1 MPKKK
6 KQSAVQQA
14 YNKELRRIKQFI
26 NRAEKRGYLI
36 PENIIPKRP
45 KRITSRS
52 VESLRKINPEKI
64 YKKSRFVDTET
75 GEILKGLAGRE
86 YERSKSA
93 KKAAKTRKSKKKAE
107 QDFWSGGGR
116 PITPEEADI
125 IRGQNAVEMIRD
137 RLSAEG
143 GITYETY
150 GGQIRRRQKEVVK
163 AVNDAKNK
171 LLSMFE
177 RMIEQEG
184 IEAIGKRLNQY
195 AEQITE
201 ILDMLSYASKSVA
214 VYSATS
220 QLIQILTAGNMS
232 ITDLASADIIDEYED
247 GLDVI

>member
-1 MPKKK
+1 MAKRK
-6 KQSAVQQA
+6 KQSAIQQA

-45 KRITSRS
+45 KRVTSKS

-75 GEILKGLAGRE
+75 GEIIKGLAGRE

-93 KKAAKTRKSKKKAE
+93 KKAAETRKAKKKAE
-107 QDFWSGGGR
+107 QDFWSGKER
-116 PITPEEADI
+116 QITQEEADI
-125 IRGQNAVEMIRD
+125 IRGQNVIQMIRD

-143 GITYETY
+143 GVTYETY
-150 GGQIRRRQKEVVK
+150 GGNIRRRQKEVVK

-171 LLSMFE
+171 LLSMIE
-177 RMIEQEG
+177 IMIEQEG

-195 AEQITE
+195 SDQITE

-214 VYSATS
+214 VFSATS
-220 QLIQILTAGNMS
+220 QLMQIITSGNMS
-232 ITDLASADIIDEYED
+232 ISDLASADIIDEYED
-247 GLDVI
+247 GMDVV

>member
-1 MPKKK
+1 MAKK
-6 KQSAVQQA
+6 KQSSVQQA

-75 GEILKGLAGRE
+75 GEIIKGMAGRE

-93 KKAAKTRKSKKKAE
+93 KKAAATRKAKKEAE
-107 QDFWSGGGR
+107 KKFWSGVGE
-116 PITPEEADI
+116 PLTEEKANI
-125 IRGQNAVEMIRD
+125 IRGMNLIEMIRE
-137 RLSAEG
+137 RLSVDSG
-143 GITYETY
+143 TTYQTNF
-150 GGQIRRRQKEVVK
+150 GSMRRRQKEVVK

-171 LLSMFE
+171 MLFILE

-184 IEAIGKRLNQY
+184 IEAIGKRLNPY
-195 AEQITE
+195 TEQITE
-201 ILDMLSYASKSVA
+201 ILDMLTYASKSVA

-220 QLIQILTAGNMS
+220 QLMQILTAGNMS
-232 ITDLASADIIDEYED
+232 IADLASADIIDEYED
-247 GLDVI
+247 GMDEV